1 MDSLAIVLP
10 TINELE
16 NLKFLYPELRK
27 IFPDAI
33 IIVVDD
39 SSSDGTSQFLSDLK
53 EPEEKLIVVSRP
65 RRLGIGSAHL
75 EGIQKAIEIESDYV
89 LTMDADRTHRV
100 SDAELL
106 WRHRFDGDL
115 IVGSRYLEGSQIE
128 GWSVFRTF
136 LTKSG
141 HAITSLFFRTNVDM
155 SSGLRLYKVN
165 QIPFQNL
172 INNCPADYEFFFC
185 SILVYSKLSLA
196 ISQCAV
202 VLEQRGAGK
211 SKMSL
216 KLMQRGV
223 LRLLIYGLRIQK
235 IKLC

>member
-1 MDSLAIVLP
+1 MESLAIVLP
-10 TINELE
+10 TINELD
-16 NLKFLYPELRK
+16 NLRFLYPELRNS
-27 IFPDAI
+27 FTDAI

-39 SSSDGTSQFLSDLK
+39 SSSDGTLQFLSNLS
-53 EPEEKLIVVSRP
+53 EPEEKLIIISRP
-65 RRLGIGSAHL
+65 RRYGIGSAHL
-75 EGIQKAIEIESDYV
+75 QGIQKAIEIGSEYV

-106 WRHRFDGDL
+106 WRHRLDGDL
-115 IVGSRYLEGSQIE
+115 IVGSRYLEGSRIE

-136 LTKSG
+136 LTNAG
-141 HAITSLFFRTNVDM
+141 HVITSLFFRTNVDM
-155 SSGLRLYKVN
+155 SSGLRLYKVS

-172 INNCPADYEFFFC
+172 ISNCPLDYEFFFC

-211 SKMSL
+211 SKMSM
-216 KLMQRGV
+216 KLIWRGV
-223 LRLLIYGLRIQK
+223 SRLLVYGLRIQK
-235 IKLC
+235 IIIS